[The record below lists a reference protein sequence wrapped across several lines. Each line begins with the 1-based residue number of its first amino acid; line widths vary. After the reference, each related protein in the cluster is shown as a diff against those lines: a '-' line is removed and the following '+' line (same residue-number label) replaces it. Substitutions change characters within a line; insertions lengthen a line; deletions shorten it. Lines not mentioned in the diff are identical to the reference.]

1 MISALSQQLLQWQH
15 YFQDLGLLGIAA
27 YMLVMV
33 VVQVFCAPLSPA
45 GIAAG
50 IIFGLWRGFLTVEIA
65 TALGAALNFV
75 VARHFARERVTR
87 WLGHHE
93 KFKLIDDAI
102 GREGWKIVA
111 LLRLCP
117 MPFGLANYCY
127 GLTAVRFA
135 PYMAATFVA
144 ILPANLFFVWFGAT
158 SNDALA
164 AVSGEAKAG
173 PGQFIFTAIGLVA
186 FFAALT
192 YMTRIARAAI
202 AKKDEPA
209 PQVT

>member
-1 MISALSQQLLQWQH
+1 MMSALSHKLLEWQH
-15 YFQDLGLLGIAA
+15 YFQDLGLFGIAA
-27 YMLVMV
+27 YVLVMV
-33 VVQVFCAPLSPA
+33 VVQMFCAPLSPA

-50 IIFGLWRGFLTVEIA
+50 MIFGLWRGFVTVEIA
-65 TALGAALNFV
+65 TAIGAALNFLV
-75 VARHFARERVTR
+75 SRHFARERVTR

-93 KFKLIDDAI
+93 KFKLIDAAI

-117 MPFGLANYCY
+117 IPFGLANYMY
-127 GLTAVRFA
+127 GLTAVRFG
-135 PYMAATFVA
+135 PYMAATVLA
-144 ILPANLFFVWFGAT
+144 ILPANFFFVWFGAT

-164 AVSGEAKAG
+164 ALSGTRRAG

-192 YMTRIARAAI
+192 YVTRIARAAV
-202 AKKDEPA
+202 AKKDQSA
-209 PQVT
+209 VQVS

>member
-1 MISALSQQLLQWQH
+1 MMSALSQRLLEWQH
-15 YFQDLGLLGIAA
+15 YFQDLGLLGILA
-27 YMLVMV
+27 YALVMV
-33 VVQVFCAPLSPA
+33 LLQVFCAPLSPA

-65 TALGAALNFV
+65 TAIGAALNFV
-75 VARHFARERVTR
+75 VARNFARERVTR

-93 KFKLIDDAI
+93 KFKLIDAAI

-117 MPFGLANYCY
+117 IPFGLANYSY
-127 GLTAVRFA
+127 GLTAVRFV
-135 PYMAATFVA
+135 PYMAATLVA
-144 ILPANLFFVWFGAT
+144 ILPGNFFFVWFGAT

-164 AVSGEAKAG
+164 AITGESKAG
-173 PGQFIFTAIGLVA
+173 AGQFVLTAIGLVA

-192 YMTRIARAAI
+192 YVTRIARGAI

-209 PQVT
+209 VQVS

>member
-1 MISALSQQLLQWQH
+1 MMSAFSQFLLQWQH

-27 YMLVMV
+27 YVLVMV
-33 VVQVFCAPLSPA
+33 GVQMFCAPLSPA

-50 IIFGLWRGFLTVEIA
+50 MIFGLWRGLVTVEIA
-65 TALGAALNFV
+65 TAIGAALNFV
-75 VARHFARERVTR
+75 VARHLARERVNR

-93 KFKLIDDAI
+93 KFKLIDAAI

-117 MPFGLANYCY
+117 IPFGLANYSY
-127 GLTAVRFA
+127 GLTAVGFV
-135 PYMAATFVA
+135 PYMAATLVA
-144 ILPANLFFVWFGAT
+144 ILPGNIFFVWFGAT

-164 AVSGEAKAG
+164 AVTGEAKAG
-173 PGQFIFTAIGLVA
+173 AGQFVLTGIGLVA
-186 FFAALT
+186 LFVAMT
-192 YMTRIARAAI
+192 YVTRIARAAI

-209 PQVT
+209 VQVS